1 MFSSKILNND
11 NNFLQYDTAYERLFK
26 SKLKKAEQDIKNGNV
41 ITLEEL
47 KCHIDGL
54 EEKYAAR
61 NI

>member
-1 MFSSKILNND
+1 MFSRKKLNND
-11 NNFLQYDTAYERLFK
+11 YMQYDTAYERLFK

-47 KCHIDGL
+47 KCHIDSL
-54 EEKYAAR
+54 EEKYAAG